1 MVHLAWNKCTGNV
14 MLVHLPIY
22 LPKHVHLAAYA
33 GMQALE
39 ETVRAMFSTA
49 IPHVLPGEHGYEKWK
64 TPHVTVSLSLSEGDM
79 VLWQHGGS
87 NNLRKTAVNPS
98 MRDHQDQ
105 QWEPTTQQAFNEAMR
120 IVCYRKLLG
129 TS

>member
-1 MVHLAWNKCTGNV
+1 

-64 TPHVTVSLSLSEGDM
+64 TPHVTVSLSLSLKGTWSSGSM
-79 VLWQHGGS
+79 GG
-87 NNLRKTAVNPS
+87 
-98 MRDHQDQ
+98 
-105 QWEPTTQQAFNEAMR
+105 PTTCEKQR
-120 IVCYRKLLG
+120 
-129 TS
+129 